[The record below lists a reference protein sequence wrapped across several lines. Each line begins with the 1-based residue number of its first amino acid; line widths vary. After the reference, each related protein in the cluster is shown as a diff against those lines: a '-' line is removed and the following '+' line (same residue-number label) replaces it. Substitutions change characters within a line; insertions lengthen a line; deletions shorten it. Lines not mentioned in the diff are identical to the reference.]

1 MSALLK
7 KSLKTTTI
15 RIITVFVQKY
25 LSTVV
30 KNSFAFFQL
39 LEFECCLMFWRE
51 NSNWLVL
58 KKVTEKE
65 KTDHGHKIMLCC
77 TKAELVMVRCWRR
90 QWDRWFWYDS
100 TRFDELIDAFRCEFD
115 LSRADPK
122 CPCLLTIWPWVEIMF
137 MCLYISP
144 DHVWFVSQY
153 LKHPLLQKYCKTYS
167 TLLTPHQQTAKR
179 WNC

>member
-1 MSALLK
+1 MFNFLEKACLNLGPCKILFDLMSALLK

-77 TKAELVMVRCWRR
+77 TKAELVMVRC
-90 QWDRWFWYDS
+90 
-100 TRFDELIDAFRCEFD
+100 
-115 LSRADPK
+115 
-122 CPCLLTIWPWVEIMF
+122 
-137 MCLYISP
+137 
-144 DHVWFVSQY
+144 
-153 LKHPLLQKYCKTYS
+153 
-167 TLLTPHQQTAKR
+167 
-179 WNC
+179 